1 MTGPNI
7 VLMVA
12 DDMGYGDFGLYSEG
26 RVHTPALDELATQ
39 ALRLT
44 QHYAGSAVCSPSRA
58 ALLTGRYPI
67 RTGAVMPQEVLG
79 NDRIALGEVTIANS
93 FKAAAM
99 RPAWSASGTTERWIP
114 AFIQTHGVSTSSQ
127 GFGAVGPIT
136 TGGTWTEMDR
146 LRNRTGAT

>member
-39 ALRLT
+39 AMRFT

-67 RTGAVMPQEVLG
+67 
-79 NDRIALGEVTIANS
+79 
-93 FKAAAM
+93 
-99 RPAWSASGTTERWIP
+99 
-114 AFIQTHGVSTSSQ
+114 
-127 GFGAVGPIT
+127 
-136 TGGTWTEMDR
+136 
-146 LRNRTGAT
+146 